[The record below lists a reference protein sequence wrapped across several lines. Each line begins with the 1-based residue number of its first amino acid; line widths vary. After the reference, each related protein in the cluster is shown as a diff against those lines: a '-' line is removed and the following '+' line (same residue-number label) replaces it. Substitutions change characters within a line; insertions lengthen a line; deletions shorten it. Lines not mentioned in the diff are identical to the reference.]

1 MPKRVINPKIA
12 CLDMGL
18 MKSKMK
24 MGVQVVVTD
33 PSQLDAIHKRYTFA
47 VQLLDILRSSV
58 SEFWGTDRVRSHY
71 KNRLLHLL
79 EICLKSLV
87 VFFN

>member
-1 MPKRVINPKIA
+1 MPKRVNNAKIA

-33 PSQLDAIHKRYTFA
+33 PAQLEAIHKRYFA
-47 VQLLDILRSSV
+47 LLYAHTRLLSNYQFVLLWRIIA
-58 SEFWGTDRVRSHY
+58 TDRYCYCDR
-71 KNRLLHLL
+71 
-79 EICLKSLV
+79 
-87 VFFN
+87 